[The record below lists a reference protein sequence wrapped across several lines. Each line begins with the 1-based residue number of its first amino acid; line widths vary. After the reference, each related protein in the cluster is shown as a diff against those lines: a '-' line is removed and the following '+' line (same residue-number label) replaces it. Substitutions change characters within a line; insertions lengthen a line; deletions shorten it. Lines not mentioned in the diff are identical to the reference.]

1 MPLVCPDDVAEYV
14 QKGHGEEGEA
24 GGREEG
30 GDGAGSSC
38 DPPPGDKGVRSRRE
52 GWVWLGAPK
61 ARAGLGA
68 PKARAGL
75 GAPKA
80 QDGKG
85 APKAPAAPR
94 AGLGGLLGLCS
105 LS

>member
-38 DPPPGDKGVRSRRE
+38 DPPPGDKG
-52 GWVWLGAPK
+52 GAGE
-61 ARAGLGA
+61 A
-68 PKARAGL
+68 
-75 GAPKA
+75 
-80 QDGKG
+80 
-85 APKAPAAPR
+85 
-94 AGLGGLLGLCS
+94 
-105 LS
+105 